1 MQLPL
6 GLGASLSYKVR
17 DMEQAKFTTGFALLL
32 LAALVINIGYFAFSI
47 DPLDVSVSLDES
59 GAIETFQLAYIA
71 GATALFFIAGLLQH
85 KAGRMFSI
93 GMAVLCIVFFLR
105 ELEVDRVGPIT
116 TYMNSKVFRIHEA
129 VIIIA
134 VACVYLA
141 FRWRTVGEIA
151 RFVFSKSAWPFY
163 VAAIFLLIGAYC
175 DSQHGTVSMQIKEE
189 IAESASY
196 LALMVTAAGL
206 CYQHSRH
213 SEHKNGINALIISIF
228 MLVLVGAYAHGLYV
242 LT

>member
-1 MQLPL
+1 
-6 GLGASLSYKVR
+6 
-17 DMEQAKFTTGFALLL
+17 MEQAKFTTGFALLL
-32 LAALVINIGYFAFSI
+32 LAALVLNIGYFAFSI
-47 DPLDVSVSLDES
+47 DPRDVSVSLDES

-71 GATALFFIAGLLQH
+71 GATALFLVAGLLQH
-85 KAGRMFSI
+85 KAGRMFCM

-116 TYMNSKVFRIHEA
+116 TYMNSKVFRVHEA
-129 VIIIA
+129 IVVIA

-141 FRWRTVGEIA
+141 FRWRTVGDIA
-151 RFVFSKSAWPFY
+151 QFVFSKSAWPFY

-206 CYQHSRH
+206 CYQYSRS
-213 SEHKNGINALIISIF
+213 SEHKNGINALIISVF
-228 MLVLVGAYAHGLYV
+228 VLVLVGAYVHGLYV
-242 LT
+242 LA